1 MSDGML
7 EFEDFVYLDVQ
18 KTASTFIKQFL
29 REFARSEEVDHHRH
43 MPVNAYDPRKMY
55 IISCRDP
62 LSYYLSLYSFGCIGK
77 GGLAIRL
84 NKKNMGHFYD
94 GTSEGF
100 TSWLNLILDPQ
111 TSQQYLSGLDRHR
124 ILDFVGVQTLR
135 FLTLAF
141 PAPLE
146 MFNTLNS
153 KEDVL
158 ARLKTDGL
166 MDVLVKTET
175 LTSDLAALTSG
186 KHGAMFK
193 DSAAAERYLAKGKKK
208 NRSAKLDID
217 LAALPPRILSLV
229 GEREWLFFEALG
241 YQPYV

>member
-1 MSDGML
+1 ML

-18 KTASTFIKQFL
+18 KTASTFIKEFL
-29 REFARSEEVDHHRH
+29 REFARGAEVDHHRH
-43 MPVNAYDPRKMY
+43 MPVNSYNPKKAY

-84 NKKNMGHFYD
+84 NKKNMGHLYD
-94 GTSEGF
+94 GTADGF

-111 TSQQYLSGLDRHR
+111 TSQQYLSGFDKHR

-146 MFNTLNS
+146 VFSTLNS
-153 KEDVL
+153 KDDVS

-166 MDVLVKTET
+166 MDVVLKTET
-175 LTSDLAALTSG
+175 LTSDLATLTSG
-186 KHGAMFK
+186 RYGGMFK
-193 DSAAAERYLAKGKKK
+193 DPAAAERYLAKGKKK

-217 LAALPPRILSLV
+217 PAALPPEILSLIRD
-229 GEREWLFFEALG
+229 REWLFFEALG
-241 YQPYV
+241 YQPYL